1 MRRLRLWFTRWSVLP
16 TPVETA
22 WAPHYGEDQLR
33 QVRAAASEARLAGL
47 RASAEATDAA
57 FSHAPGE
64 DT

>member
-1 MRRLRLWFTRWSVLP
+1 MLP

-33 QVRAAASEARLAGL
+33 QIRAAASEARLAGL